1 MKDGCVIANSGH
13 FNVEIN
19 IPALEFAA
27 AVADL
32 SQGMR
37 VQVIVDA
44 VDEKTESI
52 LLVIEGGEIDFD
64 AISQRINEMGA
75 TLHSID
81 AVEVLGKQSD
91 TGNAS

>member
-1 MKDGCVIANSGH
+1 MATIRKITLDVLKPHRPN
-13 FNVEIN
+13 
-19 IPALEFAA
+19 ALEFAA

-32 SQGMR
+32 GQEMR

-44 VDEKTESI
+44 VDEKTESV

-64 AISQRINEMGA
+64 AISQRISELGA

-81 AVEVLGKQSD
+81 AVEVVGTLKESSD
-91 TGNAS
+91 AS

>member
-1 MKDGCVIANSGH
+1 MATIQKITLDVLKPHRPN
-13 FNVEIN
+13 
-19 IPALEFAA
+19 ALEFAA

-64 AISQRINEMGA
+64 AISQRISEMGA